1 MESTPLSSHCT
12 HSLKAHRHA
21 MVTVY
26 PRFAREEISK
36 GSGKSSVLQFWQYE
50 FDLNGKGPVLQP
62 FIDLI
67 VTLL

>member
-1 MESTPLSSHCT
+1 
-12 HSLKAHRHA
+12 